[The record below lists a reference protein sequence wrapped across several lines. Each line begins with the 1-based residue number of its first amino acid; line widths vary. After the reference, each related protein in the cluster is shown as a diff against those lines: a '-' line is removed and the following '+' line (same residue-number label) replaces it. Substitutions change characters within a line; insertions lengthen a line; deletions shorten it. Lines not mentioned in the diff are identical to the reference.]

1 MADDFSYFTKRAALW
16 IGKRVYILKAWSVQ
30 SKIFKRGRADYR
42 EKNIGL
48 KTCVIVAPVNNTG
61 NGPDEN

>member
-1 MADDFSYFTKRAALW
+1 M
-16 IGKRVYILKAWSVQ
+16 LKAWSVQ